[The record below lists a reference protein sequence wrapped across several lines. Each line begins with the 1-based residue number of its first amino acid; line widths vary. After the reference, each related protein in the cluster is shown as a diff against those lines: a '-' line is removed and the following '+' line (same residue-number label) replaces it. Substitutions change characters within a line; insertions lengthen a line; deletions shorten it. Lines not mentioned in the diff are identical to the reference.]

1 MPASAKRHRRATAG
15 SQAVRVCNLLRVA
28 MSPTRTAVLAE
39 ADRFQICL
47 ANSAAEMRAL
57 QRLRY
62 QIFAD
67 EMGADITDAE
77 GLDRDPFDR
86 HCQHLYVLD
95 RERDQLVG
103 GTRLLN
109 RSGAAKAG
117 GFYSQG
123 EFLMDAVLQ
132 LDGEVLEVGRTCI
145 HADYRDG
152 SGIALLWQGLAAVFR
167 QQQTRYLFGCASVP
181 MPGSSAHVHALMQR
195 LDSYRLPET
204 LAVKAVNP
212 IPPAGELTNIDTPV
226 PALLKAYLRLGAKI
240 GVEACWDEQFAC
252 ADLFVLLDV
261 SDLNARYARH
271 FRVS

>member
-1 MPASAKRHRRATAG
+1 MA
-15 SQAVRVCNLLRVA
+15 
-28 MSPTRTAVLAE
+28 PTRPAVLAE

-47 ANSAAEMRAL
+47 AHSAAEMRAL

-62 QIFAD
+62 QIFA
-67 EMGADITDAE
+67 EELGADIVDAE

-86 HCQHLYVLD
+86 HCQHLYVYD
-95 RERDQLVG
+95 SERNQLVG

-109 RSGAAKAG
+109 RAGAAKAG

-123 EFLMDAVLQ
+123 EFLMDAALQ
-132 LDGEVLEVGRTCI
+132 LDGELLEVGRTCI
-145 HADYRDG
+145 HPNYRDG
-152 SGIALLWQGLAAVFR
+152 SGIAMLWQGLAAVFR

-195 LDSYRLPET
+195 LSNYYLPSS
-204 LAVKAVNP
+204 LAVRAVNP
-212 IPPAGELTNIDTPV
+212 IPPAAELTNVDTPV
-226 PALLKAYLRLGAKI
+226 PPLLKAYLRLGAKI
-240 GVEACWDEQFAC
+240 GSTACWDEQFAC

>member
-1 MPASAKRHRRATAG
+1 MA
-15 SQAVRVCNLLRVA
+15 
-28 MSPTRTAVLAE
+28 PTRTAVLAE

-47 ANSAAEMRAL
+47 ATSAAEMRAL

-62 QIFAD
+62 QIFAQ
-67 EMGADITDAE
+67 ELGADIVDAE

-86 HCQHLYVLD
+86 HCQHLYVFD
-95 RERDQLVG
+95 RDRGQLVG

-109 RSGAAKAG
+109 RAGAAKAG

-132 LDGEVLEVGRTCI
+132 LDGELLEVGRTCI
-145 HADYRDG
+145 HPDYRDG

-181 MPGSSAHVHALMQR
+181 MRNSSAHVHALLQR
-195 LDSYRLPET
+195 LDRYRLPAS
-204 LAVKAVNP
+204 LAVTAVNP
-212 IPPAGELTNIDTPV
+212 IPAAAALTNIDTPV

-240 GVEACWDEQFAC
+240 GAHACWDEQFAC
-252 ADLFVLLDV
+252 ADLFVLLPISELD
-261 SDLNARYARH
+261 ARYARH
-271 FRVS
+271 FGLR